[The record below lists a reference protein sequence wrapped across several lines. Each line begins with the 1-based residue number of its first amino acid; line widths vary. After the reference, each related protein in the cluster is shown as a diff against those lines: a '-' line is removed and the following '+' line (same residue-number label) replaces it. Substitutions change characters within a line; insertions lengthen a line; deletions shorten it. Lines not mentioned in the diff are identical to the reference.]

1 VGPTRA
7 RRVGRS
13 WAARGRGGASRTKG
27 SRLGRGARV
36 GPWGAGWAVM
46 KSRPK
51 RGGGEAGLREEGARL
66 DGPPEGKGE
75 RKGSGGVLFSP
86 FLL

>member
-1 VGPTRA
+1 V
-7 RRVGRS
+7 
-13 WAARGRGGASRTKG
+13 G
-27 SRLGRGARV
+27 SRLGRDEEPAQE
-36 GPWGAGWAVM
+36 
-46 KSRPK
+46 